1 MHWLEGFKPSI
12 LFTFFDLHRVLLH
25 RLLLVLFVG
34 RATGHVIRRR
44 RRGCVDNGAPARTQ
58 LDRRQVR
65 ARVGRSSDLRRGR
78 AFATRRR
85 RRAEC
90 DLARF
95 VLPRVVFVFI
105 VVLVFGLLVAVEFA
119 GETCESEIKFDNFIN
134 MTKFDLKNKILNL
147 RSRLVYV
154 WVCKFKS
161 IQIMFVKLSLT
172 VHSNWLKPK

>member
-1 MHWLEGFKPSI
+1 MTWGFKPSI

-65 ARVGRSSDLRRGR
+65 ARVGSSSDLRRGGT
-78 AFATRRR
+78 FATRRR
-85 RRAEC
+85 RGAEC

-119 GETCESEIKFDNFIN
+119 GETCESEIKFENFVN
-134 MTKFDLKNKILNL
+134 FDLKTK
-147 RSRLVYV
+147 Y
-154 WVCKFKS
+154 
-161 IQIMFVKLSLT
+161 
-172 VHSNWLKPK
+172 